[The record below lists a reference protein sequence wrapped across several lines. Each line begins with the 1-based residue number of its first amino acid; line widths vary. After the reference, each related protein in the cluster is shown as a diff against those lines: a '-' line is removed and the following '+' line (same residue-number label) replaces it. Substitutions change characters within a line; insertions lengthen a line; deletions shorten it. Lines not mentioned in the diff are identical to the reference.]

1 MVLPEKRIDSQW
13 IWWDNDGTWWD
24 NTLIGISDSDGGSD
38 DDDDLCMLSTRY
50 IYCTLGDLVG
60 LSI

>member
-24 NTLIGISDSDGGSD
+24 NTLIGISDSDGGGD
-38 DDDDLCMLSTRY
+38 DDDD
-50 IYCTLGDLVG
+50 
-60 LSI
+60 